1 MKNVI
6 LIAPPA
12 AGKGTLSKYLVDT
25 YGYEQLSTGDM
36 LRERAKEDEKLQEM
50 MKAGVLID
58 DKTVFEALEAKL
70 NKLGDTPYILDG
82 FPRTVGQA
90 VMYDELLKNMNKDL
104 GVVIY
109 LDVDKEE
116 LKTRVI
122 TRLICPKCKA
132 SYSTRNENLFPKQE
146 GLCDTCNVELIQRED
161 DKEEVF
167 NKRYA
172 EYLEKT
178 SPLIDYYEKRELLE
192 RICELDTNKLYQ
204 KASSILEVSK

>member
-12 AGKGTLSKYLVDT
+12 AGKGTLSKYLTDT
-25 YGYEQLSTGDM
+25 FGDVQLSTGDM
-36 LRERAKEDEKLQEM
+36 LRERAEEDTKLKEI
-50 MKAGVLID
+50 MKTGKLID

-82 FPRTVGQA
+82 FPRTVTQA
-90 VMYDELLKNMNKDL
+90 VMYDELLQNMGKDL

-116 LKTRVI
+116 LKKRVV
-122 TRLICPKCKA
+122 TRLVCPKCKA
-132 SYSTRNENLFPKQE
+132 SYSTRNESLLPKEE
-146 GLCDTCNVELIQRED
+146 GLCDNCRLELIQRED
-161 DKEEVF
+161 DTEEVF
-167 NKRYA
+167 DKRYN

-178 SPLIDYYEKRELLE
+178 SPLIDYYESKGLLV
-192 RICELDTNKLYQ
+192 RISSSDANEIFKE
-204 KASSILEVSK
+204 ASSLVRNA

>member
-12 AGKGTLSKYLVDT
+12 AGKGTLSKMLCERH
-25 YGYEQLSTGDM
+25 GYVALSTGDM
-36 LRERAKEDEKLQEM
+36 LRERANEDSSLKEKM
-50 MKAGVLID
+50 SAGKLID
-58 DKTVFEALEAKL
+58 DETVFEALKAKL

-82 FPRTVGQA
+82 FPRTVMQA
-90 VMYDELLKNMNKDL
+90 VMYDELLQDMGREL

-116 LKTRVI
+116 LKNRVV

-132 SYSTRNENLFPKQE
+132 SYSTRNEELIPKVD
-146 GLCDTCNVELIQRED
+146 GICDTCGVYLIQRED

-167 NKRYA
+167 NSRYN
-172 EYLEKT
+172 EYMEKT
-178 SPLIDYYEKRELLE
+178 SPLVDYYESKGLLE
-192 RICELDTNKLYQ
+192 RVNKVTALDVFEE
-204 KASSILEVSK
+204 ASTLVK

>member
-12 AGKGTLSKYLVDT
+12 AGKGTLAKKLVDSL
-25 YGYEQLSTGDM
+25 GYVQLSTGDI
-36 LRERAKEDEKLQEM
+36 LREQAKENENLRNM
-50 MKAGVLID
+50 MKTGKLID
-58 DKTVFEALEAKL
+58 DKTVFKALEAKL

-82 FPRTVGQA
+82 FPRTVNQA
-90 VMYDELLKNMNKDL
+90 VMYDELLHSINKNL

-116 LKTRVI
+116 LKNRVI
-122 TRLICPKCKA
+122 TRLVCPSCKA
-132 SYSTRNENLFPKQE
+132 SYSIRNENLFPKE
-146 GLCDTCNVELIQRED
+146 KGLCDNCKVELIQRED

-167 NKRYA
+167 NMRYD

-178 SPLIDYYEKRELLE
+178 SPLIDYYESKGLLV
-192 RICELDTNKLYQ
+192 RVDDIDADIIFDKV
-204 KASSILEVSK
+204 SSLVRNV

>member
-12 AGKGTLSKYLVDT
+12 AGKGTLSMYLTDT
-25 YGYEQLSTGDM
+25 FGYVQLSTGDM
-36 LRERAKEDEKLQEM
+36 LRERAEEDTKLKEI
-50 MKAGVLID
+50 MKTGKLID

-82 FPRTVGQA
+82 FPRTVTQA
-90 VMYDELLKNMNKDL
+90 VMYDELLQNMGKDL

-116 LKTRVI
+116 LKKRVV
-122 TRLICPKCKA
+122 TRLVCPKCRA
-132 SYSTRNENLFPKQE
+132 SYSTRNESLLPKEE
-146 GLCDTCNVELIQRED
+146 GLCDNCRIELIQRED
-161 DKEEVF
+161 DTEEVF
-167 NKRYA
+167 DKRYN

-178 SPLIDYYEKRELLE
+178 SPLIDYYESKGLLV
-192 RICELDTNKLYQ
+192 RISSSDANEIFKE
-204 KASSILEVSK
+204 ASSLVRNA

>member
-12 AGKGTLSKYLVDT
+12 AGKGTLSKMLCEKF
-25 YGYEQLSTGDM
+25 GYVALSTGDM
-36 LRERAKEDEKLQEM
+36 LRERANEDSSLKEKM
-50 MKAGVLID
+50 SAGKLID
-58 DKTVFEALEAKL
+58 DETVFEALKAKL

-82 FPRTVGQA
+82 FPRTVMQA
-90 VMYDELLKNMNKDL
+90 VMYDELLQDMGREL

-116 LKTRVI
+116 LKNRVV

-132 SYSTRNENLFPKQE
+132 SYSTRNEELIPKVD
-146 GLCDTCNVELIQRED
+146 GLCDTCGVDLIQRED

-167 NKRYA
+167 NSRYN
-172 EYLEKT
+172 EYMEKT
-178 SPLIDYYEKRELLE
+178 SPLVDYYESKGLLE
-192 RICELDTNKLYQ
+192 RVNKVTALDVFEE
-204 KASSILEVSK
+204 ASTLVK

>member
-12 AGKGTLSKYLVDT
+12 AGKGTLSKVLSEKF
-25 YGYEQLSTGDM
+25 GYVSLSTGDM
-36 LRERAKEDEKLQEM
+36 LRERANEDESLREM
-50 MKAGVLID
+50 MKTGKLIND
-58 DKTVFEALEAKL
+58 ETVFEALKAKL

-82 FPRTVGQA
+82 FPRTVVQA
-90 VMYDELLKNMNKDL
+90 VMYDELLQNMNKNL

-116 LKTRVI
+116 LKNRVI
-122 TRLICPKCKA
+122 TRLVCPKCKA
-132 SYSTRNENLFPKQE
+132 SYSTRNESLLPKKE
-146 GLCDTCNVELIQRED
+146 GFCDDCNVELIQRED

-167 NKRYA
+167 NQRYD

-178 SPLIDYYEKRELLE
+178 SPLIDYYESKNLLE
-192 RICELDTNKLYQ
+192 RIKEVDANIVSD
-204 KASSILEVSK
+204 KASSLVE

>member
-12 AGKGTLSKYLVDT
+12 AGKGTLSKLLSERL
-25 YGYEQLSTGDM
+25 GYVSLSTGDI
-36 LRERAKEDEKLQEM
+36 LRERANEDDDLKMM
-50 MKAGVLID
+50 MKTGKLID
-58 DKTVFEALEAKL
+58 DDTVFEALKAKL

-82 FPRTVGQA
+82 FPRTVKQA
-90 VMYDELLKNMNKDL
+90 VMYDELLKSMDKEL

-116 LKTRVI
+116 LKNRVV
-122 TRLICPKCKA
+122 TRLVCPKCKT
-132 SYSTRNENLFPKQE
+132 SYSIRNEKLLPKKQ
-146 GLCDTCNVELIQRED
+146 GFCDYCDVELVQRED

-167 NKRYA
+167 NMRYE

-178 SPLIDYYEKRELLE
+178 APLIEYYEEKGGLN
-192 RICELDTNKLYQ
+192 RISETEADKVYEV
-204 KASSILEVSK
+204 ASRMVK

>member
-12 AGKGTLSKYLVDT
+12 AGKGTLAKKLVDSL
-25 YGYEQLSTGDM
+25 GYVQLSTGDI
-36 LRERAKEDEKLQEM
+36 LREQAKEDESLRNM
-50 MKAGVLID
+50 MKTGKLID
-58 DKTVFEALEAKL
+58 DKTVFKALEAKL

-82 FPRTVGQA
+82 FPRTVNQA
-90 VMYDELLKNMNKDL
+90 VMYDELLHSINKNL

-116 LKTRVI
+116 LKNRVI
-122 TRLICPKCKA
+122 TRLVCPSCKA
-132 SYSTRNENLFPKQE
+132 SYSTRNENLFPNEK
-146 GLCDTCNVELIQRED
+146 GLCDNCKVELIQRED

-167 NKRYA
+167 NMRYD

-178 SPLIDYYEKRELLE
+178 SPLIDYYESKGLLV
-192 RICELDTNKLYQ
+192 RVDDIDADIIFDKV
-204 KASSILEVSK
+204 SSLVRNV